1 MSLALS
7 PFRQLQ
13 FSILALLA
21 VFWLGT
27 LGFMMVEA
35 DRAPSL
41 LDAAFMTAITLSTVG
56 YEPVWELSDAGRLW
70 SLLVITFGI
79 ATVSIAFTSLITLF
93 VSGELRTQREKE
105 NMQKRLEALRRHII
119 LCGFGRMGSLI
130 AKNLA
135 RLDRDF
141 AVIELNEGYEPTL
154 KKMGVPHIIGDA
166 TDDDILMQ
174 AGLDHA
180 RALISVLPHDADNV
194 FITLTANTIC
204 PSLKIVARAEQPQ
217 TENKLKRA
225 GAARVICPQIIG
237 ATRIMDILERPNV
250 VDFVDVAAEG
260 VHLEMDEYIVSEH
273 SALVG
278 KSLRDARLREGP
290 GAMVVAIKRADG
302 ETTFNPGPDVTLDA
316 NDMLIIVGQTGM
328 SKRIDSM

>member
-1 MSLALS
+1 
-7 PFRQLQ
+7 
-13 FSILALLA
+13 
-21 VFWLGT
+21 
-27 LGFMMVEA
+27 MVEA